1 MEEIWKDIA
10 GYEGRYQISNL
21 GRVKSL
27 ERRCRA
33 KHYTRRV
40 PEKIYSPAVDAYGYF
55 IVSLHLDGK
64 KKTRTIHR
72 LVAETFIPNPENL
85 KEVNHKD
92 ENKQNNAVW
101 NLEWCSTQYNSAYGT
116 RVDRIKKTQSTP
128 IIQCDMNG
136 NEIREW
142 FGMGEVS
149 RQTGFDQGLISRVCN
164 GKGKSAY
171 GYKWKFKQL

>member
-10 GYEGRYQISNL
+10 GYEGRYQVSNF

-27 ERRCRA
+27 ERRCRT
-33 KHYTRRV
+33 KTYTRKV
-40 PEKIYSPAVDAYGYF
+40 PEKIYAQAIDSYGYL

-64 KKTRTIHR
+64 KKTRTVHR
-72 LVAETFIPNPENL
+72 LVAEAFIPNPNNL

-92 ENKQNNAVW
+92 ENKKNNAVW
-101 NLEWCSTQYNSAYGT
+101 NLEWCTVKYNQDYGT
-116 RVDRIKKTQSTP
+116 RVDRIKRTQSTP
-128 IIQCDMNG
+128 IIQCNMNG

-142 FGMGEVS
+142 FGMGEMS
-149 RQTGFDQGLISRVCN
+149 RQTGFDQGLISKVCN
-164 GKGKSAY
+164 GKRNSAY